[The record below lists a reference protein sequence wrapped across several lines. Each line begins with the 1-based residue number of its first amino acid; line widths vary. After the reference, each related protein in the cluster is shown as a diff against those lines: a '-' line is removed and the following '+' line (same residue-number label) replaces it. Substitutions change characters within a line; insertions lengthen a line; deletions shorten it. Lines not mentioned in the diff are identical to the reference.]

1 MWAEIII
8 HHCNQ
13 MIIFLDTNIF
23 YNNWY
28 VKNANFNLLFN
39 FVSNTQSTILI
50 SDIVEDEVN
59 NKKKQ
64 ITTETYSSLL
74 ATFEKYQKL
83 LDKKL
88 DVTVK
93 EEKKNEYSFK
103 EIITSK
109 CDNII
114 FYPYDTIPNSILVN
128 RAIRKV
134 KPFQEQDKGFR
145 DTLIWL
151 SFLEHIK
158 ANYSNE
164 EIIFINNNSYDFY
177 NSKKDGLHEE
187 LLNDLEE
194 YDIKNKFSIYK
205 DLYSFVTSTIDK
217 SLHSLN
223 LDKLGE
229 ELIIPYEHLIEIE
242 TEYYINALSELEKI
256 EITGRNSD
264 LKKILASVNLINFH
278 IVEGIE
284 DLSILHHKILDDPNL
299 IFLELNFNLRISEVE
314 YYMPSTIYNDNSD
327 NLNTK
332 FYNVEEIAG
341 NTKFYDFL
349 RIDFDVSYTFNKEI
363 KDIQGFVINRSEI
376 LR

>member
-1 MWAEIII
+1 
-8 HHCNQ
+8 

-28 VKNANFNLLFN
+28 VRNANFKLLFN

-50 SDIVEDEVN
+50 SDIVSDEVD

-64 ITTETYSSLL
+64 ITSETYNLLL
-74 ATFEKYQKL
+74 ANFEKYQKL
-83 LDKKL
+83 FDKKL
-88 DVTVK
+88 ELTIQD
-93 EEKKNEYSFK
+93 EKINEYNFK

-109 CDNII
+109 CEDVI
-114 FYPYDTIPNSILVN
+114 FYPYDNIPNSVLVD

-151 SFLEHIK
+151 SFLEYIK
-158 ANYSNE
+158 AENSKE
-164 EIIFINNNSYDFY
+164 EIIFINNNSTDFY
-177 NSKKDGLHEE
+177 DSKKNSLHEE
-187 LLNDLEE
+187 LLNDLTA
-194 YDIKNKFSIYK
+194 YDIKNKFSIFK

-217 SLHSLN
+217 SKHSLN
-223 LDKLGE
+223 IDKLRE
-229 ELIIPYEHLIEIE
+229 ELIDPFEHQIEIE
-242 TEYYINALSELEKI
+242 TEYYINGLSELEKI

-264 LKKILASVNLINFH
+264 LRKLLASVNLINFK

-284 DLSILHHKILDDPNL
+284 DLSILHYKILEDPNL
-299 IFLELNFNLRISEVE
+299 IFFELNFNLRLSEAE
-314 YYMPSTIYNDNSD
+314 YYMPSSVYNENYDI
-327 NLNTK
+327 LNTK
-332 FYNVEEIAG
+332 FYNAEEIDG

-349 RIDFDVSYTFNKEI
+349 RIDFNVSYTFNKEME
-363 KDIQGFVINRSEI
+363 DIQGFVINRSEI